1 MRLSVG
7 LFVAALF
14 CRTWLLWGLIVPMQ
28 IAGDSM
34 AETLVGPH
42 HQVTCA
48 KCDHDFKIGHSRQR
62 ADDVVVCPRCGESGR
77 PAQVDP
83 LQPGQTVLID
93 RTAFQFRQPRR
104 WELVVFRCPQG
115 GNELCVKRVV
125 GLPGESVQ
133 IRNGNIYADGQLC
146 RKDLGQQRAVRQRV
160 DRVAHKH
167 AHSRWAGERPST
179 AWRQRRTHFVIQ
191 SRDTV
196 ERPPAIDWLV
206 YRHGDG
212 RPITDD
218 SAYNQNVRRRLN
230 DVADVTIDG
239 CFQIDS
245 QAASADGELILSMA
259 DFRDQFEVQ
268 ITPATGATVLKRNG
282 QSVWQ
287 GSIDIG
293 VWKRPVR
300 LELSLFDH
308 QVLLAC
314 DGRVCFAYPYD
325 ISDQP
330 RRPTSSPMAIGVRG
344 LSLTVDRLTVW
355 RDLFYGPLA
364 GGSGRHGLAQP
375 CLLGPDSFFVLG
387 DNSPISLDSRVWPQP
402 GLAAKFLVGKPLGFE

>member
-1 MRLSVG
+1 M
-7 LFVAALF
+7 AALL
-14 CRTWLLWGLIVPMQ
+14 CRTWLLWGLIVPVQ

-34 AETLVGPH
+34 AETLIGPH

-48 KCDHDFKIGHSRQR
+48 ACNHIFQIGHLRR
-62 ADDVVVCPRCGESGR
+62 RDDNAVICPRCHESR
-77 PAQVDP
+77 KPAHVDP
-83 LQPGQTVLID
+83 LKPGQGVLID

-104 WELVVFRCPQG
+104 WELVVFRCPQR

-125 GLPGESVQ
+125 GLPDESVQ
-133 IRNGNIYADGQLC
+133 IREGNIYTDGQVC
-146 RKDLGQQRAVRQRV
+146 RKSLRQQRALRQMV
-160 DRVAHKH
+160 DLVDDEHE
-167 AHSRWAGERPST
+167 HSRWAGETPTT
-179 AWRQRRTHFVIQ
+179 AWRQRGAHFVVPSHDADGQ
-191 SRDTV
+191 PT
-196 ERPPAIDWLV
+196 PIDWLV

-218 SAYNQNVRRRLN
+218 SAYNQNVTQRLN
-230 DVADVTIDG
+230 DVADIMLDG
-239 CFQIDS
+239 RFQIDS
-245 QAASADGELILSMA
+245 QPTSADGELILSMT

-287 GSIDIG
+287 GSFDIG

-300 LELSLFDH
+300 LELSLFDR

-314 DGRVCFAYPYD
+314 DGRVCFAYPYE
-325 ISDQP
+325 ISDGP

-344 LSLTVDRLTVW
+344 LPLKVEGLTVW
-355 RDLFYGPLA
+355 RDLYYGPLA

-375 CLLGPDSFFVLG
+375 CLLGTDEFFVLG

-402 GLAAKFLVGKPLGFE
+402 GLAAKFLVGKPLGLD